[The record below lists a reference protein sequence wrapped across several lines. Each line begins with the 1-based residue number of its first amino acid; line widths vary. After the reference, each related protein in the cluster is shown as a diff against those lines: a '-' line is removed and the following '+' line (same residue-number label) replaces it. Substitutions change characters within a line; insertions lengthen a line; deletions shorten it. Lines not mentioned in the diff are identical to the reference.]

1 MPHPSV
7 ADQYR
12 QEAARLRREAKWV
25 RKFFS
30 AQLTAVSHQLER
42 LAAES
47 EERASM
53 KAALRDETLHGAPG

>member
-1 MPHPSV
+1 MPQPTV

-25 RKFFS
+25 RKLFG
-30 AQLTAVSHQLER
+30 AQLIAASLQLEK

-47 EERASM
+47 EERALMRSAFS
-53 KAALRDETLHGAPG
+53 KATFDGAPG

>member
-25 RKFFS
+25 RKLFS
-30 AQLTAVSHQLER
+30 AQLIAVSRQLEK

-53 KAALRDETLHGAPG
+53 RSAYHGETLDGALG

>member
-1 MPHPSV
+1 MPQSSV

-25 RKFFS
+25 RKLFS
-30 AQLTAVSHQLER
+30 AQLIAASRQLEK

-53 KAALRDETLHGAPG
+53 RAAFRGETLHGAPG